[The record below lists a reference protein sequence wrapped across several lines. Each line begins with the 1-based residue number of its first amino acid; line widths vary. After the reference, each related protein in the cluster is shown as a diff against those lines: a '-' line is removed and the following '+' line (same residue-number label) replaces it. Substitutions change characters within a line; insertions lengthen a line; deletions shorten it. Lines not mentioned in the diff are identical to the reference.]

1 MVWYARFCTAK
12 RQWMEHSIE
21 GHEIR
26 DGNDVE
32 GLYVGEGTHVGTEFS
47 PEASISV
54 GMGDSWWEE

>member
-1 MVWYARFCTAK
+1 
-12 RQWMEHSIE
+12 MEHRVE

-32 GLYVGEGTHVGTEFS
+32 GLYAGEDTHVGTEFS